1 VGWGQKPAV
10 GTGYE
15 AAAVDLSAE
24 ALDSFAP
31 CIQQL
36 RFVVGFRDNPLATPP
51 ALHRVIPNAA
61 RFDA

>member
-1 VGWGQKPAV
+1 
-10 GTGYE
+10 
-15 AAAVDLSAE
+15 VDLSAE